1 MKKKNKN
8 HPERTT
14 AASVW
19 SDYFPWKY
27 PSCWFKN
34 IKRWFHNCRMA
45 WQRARYGWCEDDV
58 WDVHSYLLT
67 IVPQM
72 VRYSAARSIGIPD
85 EIYEQYAEVC
95 DTYAEC
101 DEQAA
106 AAWDAIL
113 DTIAT
118 KLEHAAAPE
127 KYLINEYQEA
137 FDELIHRDGLRGVV
151 SPHRTDEECEIVTN
165 YSRRAREIYQW
176 GEREFNDAL
185 DLFKKWHW
193 YIGD

>member
-1 MKKKNKN
+1 MKKKNKT

-27 PSCWFKN
+27 PSCWWRN
-34 IKRWFHNCRMA
+34 VKRWFHNCRMA

-58 WDVHSYLLT
+58 WDVHSHLLT

-72 VRYSAARSIGIPD
+72 VRYSAARSRGVPS
-85 EIYEQYAEVC
+85 EIYEQCAEVC

-101 DEQAA
+101 DEMAA
-106 AAWDAIL
+106 TAWKAIL

-127 KYLINEYQEA
+127 KYLVNEYQDA
-137 FDELIHRDGLRGVV
+137 FDEVIHQGGLAAVAV
-151 SPHRTDEECEIVTN
+151 LHRTDEERDIVNN
-165 YSRRAREIYQW
+165 YNRRAREIYQW
-176 GEREFNDAL
+176 GEREFAEAL

-193 YIGD
+193 SIGD

>member
-1 MKKKNKN
+1 MKKKNKS

-19 SDYFPWKY
+19 SDYFPWKH
-27 PSCWFKN
+27 PSCWWRN
-34 IKRWFHNCRMA
+34 VKRWFHNCRMA

-58 WDVHSYLLT
+58 WDVHSHLLT

-72 VRYSAARSIGIPD
+72 VRYSAARSRGTPS
-85 EIYEQYAEVC
+85 EIYEQYAEDC

-101 DEQAA
+101 DERAGL
-106 AAWDAIL
+106 AWRTIL

-127 KYLINEYQEA
+127 KYLVNEYQEA
-137 FDELIHRDGLRGVV
+137 FDALIHSKDF
-151 SPHRTDEECEIVTN
+151 SPNAFRRTDEERDIVNN
-165 YSRRAREIYQW
+165 YNRRAREIYQW
-176 GEREFNDAL
+176 GEREFDEAL